1 MNELFNR
8 IINQIKEIYGKLD
21 RTKKI
26 IIGVVIGV
34 IIVSFAV
41 LLSVSHTEP
50 NALLFANLESND
62 FGQVTKKLEEMGF
75 FYQTTG
81 TTSIF
86 VKPAERELIVTKLA
100 QENILPKGRTGYELF
115 DKSNWTETDKEL
127 DVKYMRALRG
137 EIQKH
142 IESLKNIDRA
152 SVEIAMSD
160 DSIYSDQ
167 KTPYTA
173 AVTVHLAP
181 GYEKLTQK
189 EIKGITFLVSRAVG
203 SRLKPEDVTVTDEF
217 GKIISDFD
225 DDLENGTREINI
237 IAKRKKFEE
246 EARVRVL
253 KDIRDGLEGIYTPDR
268 IQIVRLNMEF
278 NWDKINEE
286 QTEFSPFVITPDDPK
301 LPYSTRVVGE
311 APSISSKNTK
321 QKFRGHGWN
330 PEGPA
335 GTEPNTPPG
344 YKASDDQYA
353 EWDSTEVIENKAVNK
368 TTRSIA
374 RGPYDISRVSVAIA
388 IDGLQ
393 DLPRLPSGEYDL
405 DPGKLPVQTSLT
417 PEDLKKAENI
427 VKKAINFD
435 IARGDQVAVENIMFD
450 RSSYWASLRDEFKRK
465 EQIKMLVLAILIAL
479 AVLFIGFVLFK
490 TIQRELE
497 RRRRA
502 REEALALEQQRMR
515 EAALKAA
522 EDEGIVVELSLEDR
536 ARLELQQSALQ
547 LAKERPDDVAE
558 LLRTWLA
565 EE

>member
-1 MNELFNR
+1 MNEFFSR
-8 IINQIKEIYGKLD
+8 IMNQIREIYSKLD

-34 IIVSFAV
+34 VIVSFTV
-41 LLSVSHTEP
+41 LLSVSHSEP
-50 NALLFANLESND
+50 NALLFADLSSDD
-62 FGQVTKKLEEMGF
+62 FGQVTKKLEELG
-75 FYQTTG
+75 YYYETTG

-86 VKPAERELIVTKLA
+86 VKPAERALIVTKLA
-100 QENILPKGRTGYELF
+100 QENMLPKGIPGFKLF
-115 DKSNWTETDKEL
+115 DTSSWTETDKEL

-137 EIQKH
+137 EIQRH
-142 IESLKNIDRA
+142 IESLKNIDKA

-160 DSIYSDQ
+160 DSIYSDS

-173 AVTVHLAP
+173 AVTVHLAS
-181 GYEKLTQK
+181 GYDKLSVK

-203 SRLKPEDVTVTDEF
+203 PRLKPEHVTVTDEF

-225 DDLENGTREINI
+225 DDFENEKKEYTVIEY
-237 IAKRKKFEE
+237 RKKIEE
-246 EARVRVL
+246 QARVRVL
-253 KDIRDGLEGIYTPDR
+253 KDIRDGLEKIYSPDR

-278 NWDKINEE
+278 NWDKISEE
-286 QTEFSPFVITPDDPK
+286 QTEYTPITWTPDDPTV
-301 LPYSTRVVGE
+301 PYSTREVKE
-311 APSISSKNTK
+311 SIPISSKKTQENF
-321 QKFRGHGWN
+321 QGHGWN

-335 GTEPNTPPG
+335 GTDSNTPPG
-344 YKASDDQYA
+344 YKAADDQFAKYNK
-353 EWDSTEVIENKAVNK
+353 TEDVINNAVNK

-374 RGPYDISRVSVAIA
+374 RAPYDISRVSASIA

-393 DLPRLPSGEYDL
+393 DLPRLPSGDYDL
-405 DPGKLPVQTSLT
+405 DPNKSPVQTPLT
-417 PEDLKKAENI
+417 PEELKKAENI
-427 VKKAINFD
+427 VRAAINFKL
-435 IARGDQVAVENIMFD
+435 ARGDQVTVENIMFD

-479 AVLFIGFVLFK
+479 AVLFVGFVLFK
-490 TIQRELE
+490 AVQRELE

-522 EDEGIVVELSLEDR
+522 EDEGIDVELSLEER

-547 LAKERPDDVAE
+547 LAKERPDDVAK

>member
-1 MNELFNR
+1 MNEFFNR
-8 IINQIKEIYGKLD
+8 IMNQIREIYSKLD

-34 IIVSFAV
+34 VIVSFTV

-50 NALLFANLESND
+50 NALLFADLSSDD
-62 FGQVTKKLEEMGF
+62 FGQVTKKLEEMGYY
-75 FYQTTG
+75 YQTAG

-86 VKPAERELIVTKLA
+86 VKPAERPLIVTKLA
-100 QENILPKGRTGYELF
+100 QENMLPKGIPGFKLF
-115 DKSNWTETDKEL
+115 DASSWTETDKEL

-142 IESLKNIDRA
+142 IESLKNVDKA

-160 DSIYSDQ
+160 DSIYSDSQ
-167 KTPYTA
+167 TPYTA

-181 GYEKLTQK
+181 GYEKLSTK

-203 SRLKPEDVTVTDEF
+203 SRLKPENVTVTDEF

-225 DDLENGTREINI
+225 DDLENEKREYTMIEY
-237 IAKRKKFEE
+237 RKKIEE
-246 EARVRVL
+246 QARVRIL
-253 KDIRDGLEGIYTPDR
+253 KDIRDGLENIFTPDR
-268 IQIVRLNMEF
+268 IQIVRLNMDF
-278 NWDKINEE
+278 NWDKISEE
-286 QTEFSPFVITPDDPK
+286 QTEYTPITWTPDDPK
-301 LPYSTRVVGE
+301 LPYSTREVRE
-311 APSISSKNTK
+311 SIPISRKNTAENF
-321 QKFRGHGWN
+321 QGHGWN

-335 GTEPNTPPG
+335 GTDSNTPPG
-344 YKASDDQYA
+344 YKAADDQFAKYNK
-353 EWDSTEVIENKAVNK
+353 TEDIINNAVNK

-374 RGPYDISRVSVAIA
+374 RAPYDISRVSVAVA

-393 DLPRLPSGEYDL
+393 DLPRTPSGDYDL
-405 DPGKLPVQTSLT
+405 DPNKSPVQTPIT
-417 PEDLKKAENI
+417 ADDLKKAEKI
-427 VKKAINFD
+427 IKTAINFK
-435 IARGDQVAVENIMFD
+435 IERGDQVAVENIMFD
-450 RSSYWASLRDEFKRK
+450 RTSYWASLREEFRRK
-465 EQIKMLVLAILIAL
+465 EQIKMLVLSILIAL
-479 AVLFIGFVLFK
+479 AALFVGFILFK

-522 EDEGIVVELSLEDR
+522 EDEGIDVELSLEER

-547 LAKERPDDVAE
+547 LAKERPDDVAK

>member
-1 MNELFNR
+1 MNEFFTR
-8 IINQIKEIYGKLD
+8 IMNQIREIYSKLD
-21 RTKKI
+21 RSKKI

-34 IIVSFAV
+34 VIVSFTV
-41 LLSVSHTEP
+41 LLSVSHSEP
-50 NALLFANLESND
+50 NALLFADLSSDD
-62 FGQVTKKLEEMGF
+62 FGQVTKKLEEMGYY
-75 FYQTTG
+75 YQTTG

-86 VKPAERELIVTKLA
+86 VRPTERALIVTKLA
-100 QENILPKGRTGYELF
+100 QENMLPKGVPGFQLF
-115 DKSNWTETDKEL
+115 DISKWTETDKEL

-137 EIQKH
+137 EIQRH
-142 IESLKNIDRA
+142 IESLKNVEKA
-152 SVEIAMSD
+152 SVDIAMSD
-160 DSIYSDQ
+160 DSIYSDNQ
-167 KTPYTA
+167 TPYTA
-173 AVTVHLAP
+173 AVTVHLAS
-181 GYEKLTQK
+181 GYDKLSTK

-203 SRLKPEDVTVTDEF
+203 SRLKPENVTVTDEF

-225 DDLENGTREINI
+225 DDLENEKKEYTI
-237 IAKRKKFEE
+237 IEYRKKIEE
-246 EARVRVL
+246 QARVRIL
-253 KDIRDGLEGIYTPDR
+253 KDIRDGLENIYSTDR

-286 QTEFSPFVITPDDPK
+286 QTEYTPITWTPDDPTV
-301 LPYSTRVVGE
+301 PYSTREVRE
-311 APSISSKNTK
+311 SIPISKKNTAENF
-321 QKFRGHGWN
+321 QGHGWN

-335 GTEPNTPPG
+335 GTDSNTPPG
-344 YKASDDQYA
+344 YKAADDQFAKYNK
-353 EWDSTEVIENKAVNK
+353 TEDIINNAVNK

-374 RGPYDISRVSVAIA
+374 RAPYDISRVSVAIA

-393 DLPRLPSGEYDL
+393 DLPRLQNGDYDL
-405 DPGKLPVQTSLT
+405 DPNKSPVQTPLT
-417 PEDLKKAENI
+417 ADDLKKAENI
-427 VKKAINFD
+427 VKKAINFN

-450 RSSYWASLRDEFKRK
+450 RTSYWASLREEFRRK

-479 AVLFIGFVLFK
+479 AVLFVGFILFK
-490 TIQRELE
+490 AVQRELE

-522 EDEGIVVELSLEDR
+522 EDEGIDVELSLEER

-547 LAKERPDDVAE
+547 LAKERPDDVAK